1 MKNSEERVSEAP
13 YKRFAFNMP
22 EFSGSLADLG
32 TLLPLAIGMIVVIG
46 LDPTG
51 VFFMVGAVY
60 LLCGLYYGV
69 TMPVQPMKMIG
80 AYAIAMGFAAGT
92 VAASGLLIGL
102 FMLFIGVTGAIQ
114 FVGKYIPT
122 SVIRGIQG
130 TVGVLLAAEGIKF
143 ILGAT
148 RFQEVMVEPHLILQA
163 IGPIPISL
171 ILGVIAV
178 GIVFLL
184 LENKRIP
191 AALVVI
197 VGGMLVGAFM
207 GTHEGMDKIEL
218 FHLPQILPLGM
229 PSLDMM
235 VVALTA
241 LTLPQ
246 IPLTIG
252 NAVIASTDMAKRY
265 FGDNAKRVNY
275 KSISISMGLGNIAAF
290 TVGGMPMC
298 HGAGGLA
305 AHYRFGSRTA
315 GTNVIIGAIFLVL
328 ALLFGEHA
336 LAILYLL
343 PFSFLGALLIF
354 AGVELALMILDVKK
368 RTDLFVALTMIATTL
383 ATNLAIAF
391 AVGLILAYAFK
402 TEKFKI

>member
-148 RFQEVMVEPHLILQA
+148 RFQEVMVEPHLTLQA

-207 GTHEGMDKIEL
+207 GTREGMDKIEL

>member
-32 TLLPLAIGMIVVIG
+32 ILLPLAIGMIVVIG

-102 FMLFIGVTGAIQ
+102 FMLFIGVTGAIH

-218 FHLPQILPLGM
+218 FHFPQILPLGM

>member
-235 VVALTA
+235 IVALTA